1 MANRI
6 TYQAVSLERMDKA
19 VSLERMDVKAITI
32 LSSHIQLP
40 ARYARVWW
48 RNSYQF
54 FSGDD

>member
-19 VSLERMDVKAITI
+19 VSLERIDLKAITI
-32 LSSHIQLP
+32 LSSHIQP
-40 ARYARVWW
+40 PVRYARVWL

-54 FSGDD
+54 FFGDD

>member
-19 VSLERMDVKAITI
+19 VSLERIDLKAITI

-40 ARYARVWW
+40 VRYARVWW
-48 RNSYQF
+48 KNSYQF

>member
-6 TYQAVSLERMDKA
+6 TYQAVNLERMDKA
-19 VSLERMDVKAITI
+19 VSLERMDLKTITM
-32 LSSHIQLP
+32 LSSHIQP
-40 ARYARVWW
+40 PVRYARVWR